1 MARKINVKLI
11 MELRDAGLSRSA
23 IASTRHISRHSVSEV
38 FNIADEK
45 GIHYDDIRALD
56 DSEVYHIFYPEK
68 FANETMYGDPDYE
81 HVHQELKKVGVTL
94 KLLHEEYVDRCERN
108 GEIPMGKTKF
118 NEGYAEF
125 TVANRLT
132 NHLEHKPG
140 ELITVYLFVGTL
152 PYSQYSYVEPC
163 LDMKMDTFIRCH
175 IHMYEYFGGA
185 PIRTVCDNLKT
196 GVVSHPKEGEII
208 LTDDY
213 AALGSHYMTA
223 IMPAS
228 VRKPK
233 QKPSVEGTVGKI
245 ATSIIARCRNDVY
258 YSFTELK
265 KAVSDKLHKFNHE
278 AFQKRE
284 GSRYEVLQEERDFL
298 RPLPDVPYE
307 IAEWVYDRAVNLDFH
322 VVYKKNRYS
331 CPYQYAKKKVDL
343 KVTDRFVEL
352 YHKGER
358 LTTHN
363 RFPDY
368 MKNKYSTHPE
378 DMPPAFRNIV
388 QWDDERIKNW
398 ASSVGKST
406 RQVIDRI
413 FSNVGIKEQG
423 YNPCLAILRL
433 SRTYTDARLETA
445 CDLAISR
452 GIKVPRY
459 HHLKAILTA
468 NQDISYKEQLEAAS
482 DYSADDSSM
491 GYLRGSDYY
500 RKGGDSDAK

>member
-1 MARKINVKLI
+1 
-11 MELRDAGLSRSA
+11 
-23 IASTRHISRHSVSEV
+23 
-38 FNIADEK
+38 
-45 GIHYDDIRALD
+45 
-56 DSEVYHIFYPEK
+56 
-68 FANETMYGDPDYE
+68 
-81 HVHQELKKVGVTL
+81 
-94 KLLHEEYVDRCERN
+94 
-108 GEIPMGKTKF
+108 
-118 NEGYAEF
+118 
-125 TVANRLT
+125 
-132 NHLEHKPG
+132 
-140 ELITVYLFVGTL
+140 
-152 PYSQYSYVEPC
+152 
-163 LDMKMDTFIRCH
+163 MKMYTFIRCH
-175 IHMYEYFGGA
+175 IRMYEYFGGA
-185 PIRTVCDNLKT
+185 PVRTVCDNLKT

-223 IMPAS
+223 IMPAG

-245 ATSIIARCRNDVY
+245 ATAIIARCRNDVY
-258 YSFTELK
+258 YSFSELK
-265 KAVSDKLHKFNHE
+265 KGVVDKLYKFNHE

-284 GSRYEVLQEERDFL
+284 GSRYEVLQEEREFL

-307 IAEWVYDRAVNLDFH
+307 IAEWVYGRAVNLDFH

-352 YHKGER
+352 YYKGER

-388 QWDDERIKNW
+388 QWDDERIRNW

-406 RQVIDRI
+406 RQVIDRL
-413 FSNVGIKEQG
+413 FSSVSIKEQG
-423 YNPCLAILRL
+423 YNPCLAVLRL

-445 CDLAISR
+445 CEIAISR

-468 NQDISYKEQLEAAS
+468 NQDITYKEQLES
-482 DYSADDSSM
+482 GSTADDSSM

-500 RKGGDSDAK
+500 RKGGDPDAE